1 MPQRLPIGN
10 MDQIPKAEGRKFRV
24 DGVEVAVYRTRAN
37 EVFATQ
43 ARCPHAGGPLA
54 DGLLG
59 DCKVICPLHERAFDL
74 RTGRN
79 LTGDCGDLR
88 VYPVNVASN
97 GELSIELLSEHLLG
111 NVDPSRFQAS
121 AVDATRS

>member
-1 MPQRLPIGN
+1 MPQLVSLGN
-10 MDQIPKAEGRKFRV
+10 IEQIPKAEGRKFRV
-24 DGVEVAVYRTRAN
+24 AGIEVAVYRTRSN

-59 DCKVICPLHERAFDL
+59 DGRVICPLHERAFDL

-88 VYPVNVASN
+88 VYPVKLASD
-97 GELSIELLSEHLLG
+97 GGISIELGSEGVTGTVSPL
-111 NVDPSRFQAS
+111 
-121 AVDATRS
+121 

>member
-1 MPQRLPIGN
+1 MPRLLAIGN
-10 MDQIPKAEGRKFRV
+10 IEQIPKAEARNVRV
-24 DGVEVAVYRTRAN
+24 DGLEVAVYRTRAN

-59 DCKVICPLHERAFDL
+59 EGKVICPLHERAFDL

-79 LTGDCGDLR
+79 LTDDCGNLR
-88 VYPVNVASN
+88 VYPVKLAAD
-97 GELSIELLSEHLLG
+97 GKITIELSGEGVTGTVSPL
-111 NVDPSRFQAS
+111 
-121 AVDATRS
+121 

>member
-1 MPQRLPIGN
+1 MAQLSALGN
-10 MDQIPKAEGRKFRV
+10 IEQIPKAEGRKFRV
-24 DGVEVAVYRTRAN
+24 GGVEVAVFRTRSN

-43 ARCPHAGGPLA
+43 ALCPHAGGPLA

-59 DCKVICPLHERAFDL
+59 NCKVICPLHERAFDL

-88 VYPVNVASN
+88 VYPVKLAAD
-97 GELSIELLSEHLLG
+97 GELSIELASEVAPLS
-111 NVDPSRFQAS
+111 
-121 AVDATRS
+121 